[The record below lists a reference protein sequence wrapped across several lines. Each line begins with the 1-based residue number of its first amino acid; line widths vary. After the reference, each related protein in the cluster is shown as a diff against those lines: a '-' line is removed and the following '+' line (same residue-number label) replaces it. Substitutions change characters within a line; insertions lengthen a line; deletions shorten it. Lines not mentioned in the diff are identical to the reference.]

1 MAKKWPKISIITP
14 SFNQVDFIERTIK
27 SVIEQDYPNLEYI
40 VKDAGSEDGSVAIIK
55 DYGQRYPKIIKW
67 VSARDKGQ
75 TDGINQGLR
84 MAKGEI
90 LAYLNSDDT
99 LAPGTLKKVAAIFRD
114 NSKIMW
120 LTGKCRIIDR
130 DDQEIR
136 SWVTV
141 YKNSWLRWY
150 RYQTLLILNY
160 ISQPATFWRRE
171 ALEKVG
177 YFDLHKHY
185 AFDYDYWLRLGRKY
199 PLGIIWQPLA
209 NFRVH
214 RTSKGKTGFL
224 KQFQEDL
231 AVVKRYTSNPVLLG
245 LHRLSN
251 FAIIFSYGMMTFL
264 GRISVA
270 LRGE

>member
-1 MAKKWPKISIITP
+1 MTKKWPKISIITP

-27 SVIEQDYPNLEYI
+27 SVVEQDYPNLEYI
-40 VKDAGSEDGSVAIIK
+40 IKDAGSTDGSVDIIK
-55 DYGQRYPKIIKW
+55 DYAQRHPQIIKW
-67 VSARDKGQ
+67 ISKKDKGQ

-84 MAKGEI
+84 MATGEI

-99 LAPGTLKKVAAIFRD
+99 LAPGVLKKVVDFFQK
-114 NSKIMW
+114 NPKTMW
-120 LTGKCRIIDR
+120 LTGKCRIVNE

-141 YKNSWLRWY
+141 YKNFWLRWY

-185 AFDYDYWLRLGRKY
+185 AFDYDYWLRLGKKY

-214 RTSKGKTGFL
+214 QTSKGKTGFFE
-224 KQFQEDL
+224 QFREDL
-231 AVVKRYTSNPVLLG
+231 EVVKRYTDNLFLIG

-251 FAIIFSYGMMTFL
+251 FVIISSYWIMTFL
-264 GRISVA
+264 GRISDA
-270 LRGE
+270 LRGK